1 MSGVRYACP
10 VKGPAYSLFRTR
22 IGVCGMAWTARGV
35 SALVLPEVTSAA
47 TRARVLAGSPGASQS
62 EPEGDIRD
70 AVASI
75 RALLEGERR
84 DLSEIELDYEGLP
97 DFHRRVYVAA
107 RRVPPGEVV
116 TYGELARRLLSP
128 GAARAVG
135 QALGRNP
142 FAIIVPC
149 HRVVA
154 SGGKVGGFSANGGT
168 STKLRLLAI
177 EGALDLVGGGAQ
189 PGSPQQKLFA
199 AREASR

>member
-1 MSGVRYACP
+1 MGGLRYACP
-10 VKGPAYSLFRTR
+10 MKAAAYSLFRTG
-22 IGVCGMAWTARGV
+22 IGVCGIAWTARGV

-47 TRARVLAGSPGASQS
+47 TRARVLAGSPGAPQS

-84 DLSEIELDYEGLP
+84 ELGEIQLDYEGVP
-97 DFHRRVYVAA
+97 DFHRRVYMAA

-128 GAARAVG
+128 GSARAVG

-154 SGGKVGGFSANGGT
+154 SGGKLGGFSANGGT

-177 EGALDLVGGGAQ
+177 EGAVELVGGGAA
-189 PGSPQQKLFA
+189 PASPQQKLFG
-199 AREASR
+199 ARGASR